1 LQSFLSDANF
11 FHVGRL
17 HDLLED
23 LVSRLGLA
31 SLGFGVNDV
40 GTLARGVLLLLVI
53 GTIGVGGLLGRQ

>member
-1 LQSFLSDANF
+1 
-11 FHVGRL
+11 
-17 HDLLED
+17 
-23 LVSRLGLA
+23 VSRLGLA